1 MATGRCMAILLH
13 LPEGWVIYTP
23 EGRYKMGGNV
33 GNNFWHVISLCRFA
47 PGELD
52 EFIPNLRMPMDE
64 SILA

>member
-1 MATGRCMAILLH
+1 MAILLH